1 MIDSS
6 HPLRVATVTSSTP
19 GDSWLLFAAFVLAGY
34 AFIGKGFAYVGLPPI
49 YIGEIAYL
57 TGIVVFLRSRCIVG
71 SFASLPGALLA
82 LSMAWVLLRTAPF
95 VGTYGVDALRDSVVI
110 VYGGFAFIVVALLLE
125 DPRRI
130 DSILR
135 YYDRFARTF
144 VPLMPFVF
152 VIERYLIDY
161 IPQMPNAN
169 APILEVRSGEVAV
182 HLAGAAAF
190 ALAGFSR
197 VGWGWILAICATAVM
212 AASQGR
218 GAMLAFAVPV
228 VVAAVFVGKTRVVA
242 RIAVLIPILV
252 FATMTVETTFQEYH
266 PASSTAERSID
277 PHQLVDNVIS
287 TFTES
292 GSRQGES
299 TKTWRLDW
307 WNIIVADTLFG
318 PNFWT
323 GRGFGLNLADADG
336 FQDVDDPSRP
346 VLRSPH
352 NVHMTILARAGVPG
366 LTLWFAFI
374 LSWFGAMLWSLQIA
388 RQRGQVVWSRLFLFV
403 TCYVLSILVDAT
415 FDVAIEG
422 PMIGIWFWCL
432 IGFGIG
438 TVMVYRAGRTSSG

>member
-6 HPLRVATVTSSTP
+6 YPLRMATVSSGTL
-19 GDSWLLFAAFVLAGY
+19 GDRWLLFAAFVLAGY

-57 TGIVVFLRSRCIVG
+57 TGLVVFLRSRCIVG
-71 SFASLPGALLA
+71 SFASLPAVLLT
-82 LSMAWVLLRTAPF
+82 LNIAWVLLRTAPF
-95 VGTYGVDALRDSVVI
+95 VSTYGVEALRDSVVI
-110 VYGGFAFIVVALLLE
+110 MYGGFAFIVVALLLE

-130 DSILR
+130 DTILR
-135 YYDRFARTF
+135 RYDRFARTF
-144 VPLMPFVF
+144 VLIMPFLY
-152 VIERYLIDY
+152 VIDRYLVDY

-190 ALAGFSR
+190 ALAGFCR
-197 VGWGWILAICATAVM
+197 VGWRWLLAICATAVM

-218 GAMLAFAVPV
+218 GAMLAFFVPV
-228 VVAAVFVGKTRVVA
+228 IVAAVFVGKARVVA
-242 RIAVLIPILV
+242 RIVVLIPIVV
-252 FATMTVETTFQEYH
+252 FAAMTVETTFGEYH
-266 PASSTAERSID
+266 SASSTAERSID

-336 FQDVDDPSRP
+336 FQDVDDPARP

-352 NVHMTILARAGVPG
+352 SVHMTILARAGVPG
-366 LTLWFAFI
+366 VTLWFAFI
-374 LSWFGAMLWSLQIA
+374 LAWFGAMLRSMQIA
-388 RQRGQVVWSRLFLFV
+388 RQRGQVEWSRLFLFV
-403 TCYVLSILVDAT
+403 TCYVLSILVDAA

-438 TVMVYRAGRTSSG
+438 AVMVYRAGRTAPG